1 MEKEF
6 VTLHLAE
13 IYPYDNNPRLNDDAV
28 ADVIASIQQCENLD
42 PIEIDEENVIL
53 SGHTRL
59 KALLKLGYETTECV
73 RYIGLTDEQK
83 RKYRLLANKTGE
95 KAQWDLDKLE
105 VELADLDF
113 DGFDFG
119 FDLDLP
125 DTEEPPGIVEDNP
138 PEKGEP
144 LAKVGDLWLLG
155 KHRLI
160 CGDSTDAETVAR
172 LMDGQKADMLLT
184 DPPYNVDYTGA
195 TKDAMKIANDNK
207 TDTDFRQFL
216 IDAFTAADSVM
227 RKGAVFYIWH
237 ADTEGYNFR
246 YACREAG
253 WTVRECL
260 IWNKDKL
267 VLGRQDYHWK
277 HEPCLYGWK
286 DGASHLWASDR
297 KQTTVLNFE
306 RPNKNDLHPTM
317 KPIALISYQIS
328 NNTHENDAVLD
339 LFGGS
344 GSTLIACEQM
354 NRRCYMQELD
364 EKYTDVIIQRYINFK
379 GDSSDVY
386 LIRDGKR
393 IPYAEVGWR

>member
-6 VTLHLAE
+6 VTLRLAE
-13 IYPYDNNPRLNDDAV
+13 IYPYENNPRLNDDAV
-28 ADVIASIQQCENLD
+28 ADVIESIKQCENLD
-42 PIEIDEENVIL
+42 PIEIDEDNVIL

-59 KALLKLGYETTECV
+59 KALIKLGYSETECV

-95 KAQWDLDKLE
+95 KALWDLDKLE
-105 VELADLDF
+105 EELADLDF
-113 DGFDFG
+113 GGFDFG

-125 DTEEPPGIVEDNP
+125 DTEEKPEIVEDDP
-138 PEKGEP
+138 PEEGEP

-155 KHRLI
+155 NHRLI
-160 CGDSTDAETVAR
+160 CGDSTNVDTVLR

-195 TKDAMKIANDNK
+195 TKAALKIMNDHMN
-207 TDTDFRQFL
+207 DREFRDFL
-216 IDAFTAADSVM
+216 SAAFSCADRVM
-227 RKGAVFYIWH
+227 RNGAVFYIWH
-237 ADTEGYNFR
+237 ADTESFNFR
-246 YACREAG
+246 AACRDVG
-253 WTVRECL
+253 WQVRECL
-260 IWNKDKL
+260 IWNKNSM
-267 VLGRQDYHWK
+267 VMGRQDYHWK

-306 RPNKNDLHPTM
+306 RPNRNDLHPTM
-317 KPIALISYQIS
+317 KPISLISYQIG

-379 GDSSDVY
+379 GSASDVY
-386 LIRDGKR
+386 LIRDGER
-393 IPYAEVGWR
+393 FQYEEVEQR

>member
-1 MEKEF
+1 MQANTF
-6 VTLHLAE
+6 LDSLGLV
-13 IYPYDNNPRLNDDAV
+13 
-28 ADVIASIQQCENLD
+28 VIGI
-42 PIEIDEENVIL
+42 
-53 SGHTRL
+53 
-59 KALLKLGYETTECV
+59 V

-95 KAQWDLDKLE
+95 KALWDLDKLE
-105 VELADLDF
+105 DELADLDF
-113 DGFDFG
+113 GGFDFG

-125 DTEEPPGIVEDNP
+125 DTEEKPEIVEDNP
-138 PEKGEP
+138 PEEGEP

-155 KHRLI
+155 NHRLI
-160 CGDSTDAETVAR
+160 CGDSTNVDTVLR

-184 DPPYNVDYTGA
+184 DPPYNVDYTGG
-195 TKDAMKIANDNK
+195 TKAALKIMNDHMNDGK
-207 TDTDFRQFL
+207 FRDFL
-216 IDAFTAADSVM
+216 SAAFSCADRVM
-227 RKGAVFYIWH
+227 RNGAVFYIWH
-237 ADTEGYNFR
+237 ADSESFNFR
-246 YACREAG
+246 AACRDVG
-253 WTVRECL
+253 WQVRECL
-260 IWNKDKL
+260 IWNKNSM

-306 RPNKNDLHPTM
+306 RPNRNDLHPTM
-317 KPIALISYQIS
+317 KPISLISYQIG

-354 NRRCYMQELD
+354 SRRCYMQELD

-379 GDSSDVY
+379 ESASDVY
-386 LIRDGKR
+386 LIRDEKR
-393 IPYAEVGWR
+393 FRYEEVEQWKN